1 VKEYHD
7 KQNSKFGVD
16 VYDSVINNMAK
27 EAYAAAF
34 PSIPTSL
41 IVHEKNNPSIKAEN

>member
-27 EAYAAAF
+27 EAYAA
-34 PSIPTSL
+34 IPTSL